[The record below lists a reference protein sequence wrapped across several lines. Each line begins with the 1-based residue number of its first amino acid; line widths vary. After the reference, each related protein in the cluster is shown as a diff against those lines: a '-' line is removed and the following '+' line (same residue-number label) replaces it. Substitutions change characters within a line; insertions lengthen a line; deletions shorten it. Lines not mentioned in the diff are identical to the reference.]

1 MRRQKSVTFEKKNNN
16 NNKKTVAHKYTNDK
30 SYHKVRDHCHYTG
43 K

>member
-1 MRRQKSVTFEKKNNN
+1 MRRQKSVTFEKKQ
-16 NNKKTVAHKYTNDK
+16 KKTVVHKYTNDK